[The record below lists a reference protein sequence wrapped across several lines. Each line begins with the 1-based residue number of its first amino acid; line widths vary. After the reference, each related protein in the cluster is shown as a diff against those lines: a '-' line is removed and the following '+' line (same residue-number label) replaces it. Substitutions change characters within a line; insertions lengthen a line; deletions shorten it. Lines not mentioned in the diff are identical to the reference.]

1 MLKILIADDEVI
13 ECTVLKKRLKKYYKD
28 ECQILVAQ
36 NGREVLELY
45 AANHP
50 QVMILD
56 IEMPGIDGLTAAKT
70 IRKKDRRCSI
80 IFLTAFDEFSYAKAA
95 ISVRALDYLLKPC
108 DEHELITAVDEAIR
122 IARQQDIDPKIEEG
136 NSGQDLLLQEDTE
149 DRSSEYR
156 RQEDIRAYIEQNYM
170 NDISVADIA
179 SYLGYSEAY
188 FCRRFKQYFG
198 HSFVS
203 FLTDYRIRKAEEL
216 ILVSRLSIK
225 EVGKAVGYPD
235 PNYFTKVFR
244 RARGVSPTEYRE
256 SILAGE

>member
-1 MLKILIADDEVI
+1 MYITNIAFEKIKAFEGCKLQAYEDAAGVWTIGYGHTYGVRPGDKISQQYAD
-13 ECTVLKKRLKKYYKD
+13 
-28 ECQILVAQ
+28 
-36 NGREVLELY
+36 
-45 AANHP
+45 
-50 QVMILD
+50 M
-56 IEMPGIDGLTAAKT
+56 
-70 IRKKDRRCSI
+70 
-80 IFLTAFDEFSYAKAA
+80 
-95 ISVRALDYLLKPC
+95 
-108 DEHELITAVDEAIR
+108 
-122 IARQQDIDPKIEEG
+122 
-136 NSGQDLLLQEDTE
+136 LLQEDTE